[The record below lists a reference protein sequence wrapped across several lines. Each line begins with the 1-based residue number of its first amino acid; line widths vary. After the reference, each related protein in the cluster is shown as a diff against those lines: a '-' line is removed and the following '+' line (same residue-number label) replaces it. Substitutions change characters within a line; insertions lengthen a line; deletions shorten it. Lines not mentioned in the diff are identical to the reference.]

1 VVIDAFVPTLPVAA
15 ETILDEIRVFLAV
28 LAPDGTILW
37 VNGEV
42 LRRTGGAA
50 QETLGRPFATARWWT
65 HTPGVSEQ
73 VEAALQQA
81 RAGRHARLQIEA
93 EINTTQR
100 IIVDIEVRPA
110 RDPSGAVVALVAE
123 GRDISEQRAIERKL
137 REAQFRWRTI
147 ADFTVDWEFWL
158 HPSGH
163 FLWVSPSCQRLSGYG
178 PDDFMQGRVS
188 LGAIAHEQDRKRV
201 SELLMQAFSRSTGH
215 SQSWRLVRRDGA
227 VRWVSMSWQ
236 PVASDDGAFMGVR
249 GNLRDVTEQMTV
261 QLQLER
267 SVEAYRTLARHFPRG
282 LVALLDRDLRFV
294 VCDGP
299 AFEGLAMQPGDV
311 VGKRVHEV
319 IDADTRSRVEP
330 LIASAT
336 AGAEIA
342 DIVRFGSSAWLVHLT
357 PIRDEQDRV
366 AHIIASAVESQ
377 DPWPEAAEPPT
388 GPGRHV

>member
-1 VVIDAFVPTLPVAA
+1 
-15 ETILDEIRVFLAV
+15 
-28 LAPDGTILW
+28 
-37 VNGEV
+37 
-42 LRRTGGAA
+42 
-50 QETLGRPFATARWWT
+50 
-65 HTPGVSEQ
+65 
-73 VEAALQQA
+73 
-81 RAGRHARLQIEA
+81 
-93 EINTTQR
+93 
-100 IIVDIEVRPA
+100 
-110 RDPSGAVVALVAE
+110 VALVAE